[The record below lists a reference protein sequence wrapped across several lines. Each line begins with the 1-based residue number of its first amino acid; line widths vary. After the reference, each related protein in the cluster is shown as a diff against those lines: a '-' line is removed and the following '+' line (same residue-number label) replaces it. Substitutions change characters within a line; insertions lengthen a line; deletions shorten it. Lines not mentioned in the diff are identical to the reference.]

1 MLQKMDRSS
10 FLKTMMLAPAFTA
23 GFSGSWLKEL
33 QTAGLRRIKADKQ
46 FTVWKPQMEPAY
58 HVSTGEVVIVEM
70 SHGMPGLVTRDGN
83 FRESGP
89 ESIINPQTGPIFVD
103 GIEPGDSLAID
114 ILDIKTGE
122 WGYCS
127 GKIFELK
134 DGYAQFSASLKLPL
148 EPMLGCLGVAP
159 ATGTLDTRAPG
170 ETGGNMDCRD
180 VRAGSTIVFMSR
192 VKGALVGMGD
202 AHALQGDGEVTGQG
216 IETDAEAIVRFRK
229 LPETLSDRPVI
240 IRSDSFST
248 IGADKDLENAAW
260 QATDDMVKLVQIKT
274 GRTKQEARLLV
285 GLTGKLRI
293 NQIVDPT
300 KGARMEV
307 PSWVFGV

>member
-1 MLQKMDRSS
+1 MDRSS
-10 FLKTMMLAPAFTA
+10 FLKTMMLTPAAAA

-33 QTAGLRRIKADKQ
+33 QTTGLRRLKADRY
-46 FTVWKPQMEPAY
+46 FTVWEPRMEPAY
-58 HVSTGEVVIVEM
+58 HVRLDEVVIVEM
-70 SHGMPGLVTRDGN
+70 SHGMPGLVTREGVFKKSCPD
-83 FRESGP
+83 
-89 ESIINPQTGPIFVD
+89 SIINPQTGPIFVE
-103 GIEPGDSLAID
+103 GIEPGDALAID

-127 GKIFELK
+127 GNIFEIK
-134 DGYAQFSASLKLPL
+134 DGFAEFSASLKLPI
-148 EPMLGCLGVAP
+148 EPMLGCLGIAP
-159 ATGTLDTRAPG
+159 AEGTLDTRAPG
-170 ETGGNMDCRD
+170 ETGGNMDCRE
-180 VRAGSTIVFMSR
+180 VRAGSTIVFKSR
-192 VKGALVGMGD
+192 VRGALVGMGD

-216 IETDAEAIVRFRK
+216 LETDAEAILRFRK
-229 LPETLSDRPVI
+229 LPDSLSDRPVI

-248 IGADKDLENAAW
+248 LGADKDLKNAAW
-260 QATDDMVKLVQIKT
+260 QATDDMIILFQKKT

-307 PSWVFGV
+307 PSWVFGI

>member
-1 MLQKMDRSS
+1 MDRSS
-10 FLKTMMLAPAFTA
+10 FLKTIMLTPAVAA
-23 GFSGSWLKEL
+23 GFSGKWLKEL
-33 QTAGLRRIKADKQ
+33 QTTGLRRLNADRQ

-58 HVSTGEVVIVEM
+58 HVSLDEVVIVEM
-70 SHGMPGLVTRDGN
+70 SHGMPGLVTREGV

-103 GIEPGDSLAID
+103 GIEPGEALAID

-127 GKIFELK
+127 GRIFELK
-134 DGYAQFSASLKLPL
+134 DGFAEFSTSLKLPL

-159 ATGTLDTRAPG
+159 AEGTLDTRAPG
-170 ETGGNMDCRD
+170 ETGGNMDCREL
-180 VRAGSTIVFMSR
+180 RAGSTIVFKTR

-216 IETDAEAIVRFRK
+216 IETDAEAIIRFRK
-229 LPETLSDRPVI
+229 LTESLSDRPVI

-248 IGADKDLENAAW
+248 VGADKDLENAAW
-260 QATDDMVKLVQIKT
+260 QATEDMISLVHKKT
-274 GRTKQEARLLV
+274 GRTKQDARLLV
-285 GLTGKLRI
+285 GLTGKLKI

-300 KGARMEV
+300 KGARMEL
-307 PSWVFGV
+307 PSWVFGI